1 MKKLKSTLPNM
12 ILSLGLI
19 TVLSGALLGLM
30 YKITAGPIAA
40 AEKADQT
47 SAIAAVLP
55 AYDNDPEAQK
65 TSVIVDGEMYE
76 VYPAYMGGKL
86 VGGAVRATSM
96 AGFAG
101 EVTVM
106 VGFDAD
112 GNVVDYRVLRQAE
125 TPGLGAKM
133 GEWFRDPSGARRII
147 GKSPAT
153 TKFVVSKDGGDI
165 DGITAAT
172 ISSRAFLGAVRQA
185 YTAYRDYASANGAGQ
200 NLADAHSGA
209 SHQVD
214 EEKAE
219 DNKVDEKKA
228 DDKKVVKESAS
239 SDEDAHS
246 GASHQVREK
255 KSPENKVREKK
266 AKEKSVSSDED
277 AHSGASHQVKGKKE
291 EENKKYEVKEEKA
304 DAASGASYQ
313 H

>member
-1 MKKLKSTLPNM
+1 MKKLKSTLSNM

-65 TSVIVDGEMYE
+65 TSVSVDGEAYE

-106 VGFDAD
+106 AGFDAD

-133 GEWFRDPSGARRII
+133 GEWFREPSGARSII

-153 TKFVVSKDGGDI
+153 SKFVVSKDGGDI

-172 ISSRAFLGAVRQA
+172 ISSRAFLGAVRHA
-185 YTAYRDYASANGAGQ
+185 YTAYRDYASSNSADIK
-200 NLADAHSGA
+200 LADAHSGA
-209 SHQVD
+209 SHQVG
-214 EEKAE
+214 EEKVE
-219 DNKVDEKKA
+219 EEEVDQNKT
-228 DDKKVVKESAS
+228 DDKKA
-239 SDEDAHS
+239 
-246 GASHQVREK
+246 R
-255 KSPENKVREKK
+255 
-266 AKEKSVSSDED
+266 EKSVSSDED
-277 AHSGASHQVKGKKE
+277 ARSGASHQIREKKE
-291 EENKKYEVKEEKA
+291 KENKTDEVKEDKA
-304 DAASGASYQ
+304 DAVSGASYQ